1 MRIPHNLVVKIGTSV
16 LTKDGRFTEA
26 VINKLAAE
34 FVAFLKQGT
43 QVSIVSSGAIGAG
56 MTLLGQK
63 TRPAS
68 IEGLQAF
75 AAIGQRYLMQCWEKA
90 FAKHKYS
97 TAQVLLTRDDMTDDK
112 RRTNAKKT
120 LNEIQRLR
128 HVPVINENDTVATEE
143 IKFGDND
150 QLSAMLANLVKA
162 DLLVIL
168 SDTDGLYDGHKNKI
182 SVVDAFDESIFSH
195 VNDQKT
201 HFTVGGMKSK
211 LEAIRGCTHAG
222 IPVILA
228 SGATSGLLRRI
239 EKKESFGTYFKAKGE
254 SK

>member
-1 MRIPHNLVVKIGTSV
+1 MKTPHQLVVKIGTSV
-16 LTKDGRFTEA
+16 LTRNGAFTES
-26 VINKLAAE
+26 VIHQLARELAH
-34 FVAFLKQGT
+34 FLDHGT
-43 QVSIVSSGAIGAG
+43 RVSIVSSGAIGAG
-56 MTLLGQK
+56 MTLLKQK
-63 TRPAS
+63 KRPTS

-90 FAKHKYS
+90 FVKHGYS
-97 TAQVLLTRDDMTDDK
+97 TAQILLTRDDMTNQE
-112 RRTNAKKT
+112 RRRNAIKT
-120 LNEIQRLR
+120 LNEIHKLK

-150 QLSAMLANLVKA
+150 QLSAMLAKLIKA

-168 SDTDGLYDGHKNKI
+168 SDTDGLYDNNKKKI
-182 SVVDAFDESIFSH
+182 AVVDELNESIFSH
-195 VNDQKT
+195 VNDKKT

-211 LEAIRGCTHAG
+211 LEAIRSCTHAG

-239 EKKESFGTYFKAKGE
+239 EKKESFGTYFKVKGE
-254 SK
+254 S